1 MQTDQTSQRYERRD
15 GTHNVL
21 SQLGLAGTM
30 PVLRAALS
38 SRLFLM
44 TTLAAATGQVSL
56 LAAEGALASPGVV
69 VTVGLTV
76 VAGVG
81 AFLTAIEEARLGDAR
96 GRRVFTATAVL
107 SILVNVAAAGVGVA
121 FAQLVTVEHARY
133 FAALALGLI
142 AVEIASQRT
151 LTLPHGVPLPGVL
164 VVVGVL
170 VEVLV

>member
-1 MQTDQTSQRYERRD
+1 MQMDQTSQRYERRD
-15 GTHNVL
+15 GTQNVL
-21 SQLGLAGTM
+21 PQLELAGAK
-30 PVLRAALS
+30 PLLRDALS

-56 LAAEGALASPGVV
+56 LAAEGALASPGEV

-81 AFLTAIEEARLGDAR
+81 AFLAAIDEARLGEAR
-96 GRRVFTATAVL
+96 GRRIFAATAVC
-107 SILVNVAAAGVGVA
+107 SILANVAAAALGVA
-121 FAQLVTVEHARY
+121 FAQLVSIEHARY

-151 LTLPHGVPLPGVL
+151 LTLPRGVPLPGAL
-164 VVVGVL
+164 VAAGVL